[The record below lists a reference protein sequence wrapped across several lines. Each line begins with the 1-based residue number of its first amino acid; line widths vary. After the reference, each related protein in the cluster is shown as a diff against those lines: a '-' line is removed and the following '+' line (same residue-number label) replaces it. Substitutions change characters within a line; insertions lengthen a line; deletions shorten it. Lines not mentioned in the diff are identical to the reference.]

1 MPNRIVCLAD
11 IEKSFGGVKVL
22 NKVSLSVKEGEICCL
37 AGENGCGKSTL
48 IKIISG
54 VYAQDSGQIALNDR
68 SYSRLKPI
76 DSIREGI
83 QVIYQDFSL
92 FPNLTVAENLSLS
105 DQVES
110 RRAFV
115 SLTNMRRIARE
126 SLAMIGIEMDT
137 DKTVEELP
145 VSGKQLVAIARAV
158 YCNARLI
165 IMDEPTTTLTQKEIE
180 SLFALIRHLKEKGIS
195 TLFVSHKIREM
206 LDITEK
212 ITIMRNGRVVAS
224 GDTGAFDEVS
234 ITQAMTG
241 RDIGGERFHWGGSL
255 DEEPLLRTEKLSK
268 KGAFSGIDL
277 SLRRGEMV
285 GITGLLGS
293 GRTELALALF
303 GSAPSDEGKIF
314 RNGVEVSIRSI
325 QDAMKNGIA
334 YVPEDRLTEGLFL
347 DQSIERNLFANT
359 YKKFETFVGMLNFK
373 KIRVTASEAMS
384 NYGIV
389 SPDIA
394 MPVRSL
400 SGGNQQRV
408 VLARWMSTGAQVL
421 ILNGPTVGV
430 DVGSKFDIHKKL
442 REIAN
447 SGVGI
452 LIFSDDIQELIINCN
467 RILVVHKGRFTNELD
482 SEFLKEHDLVECLNA
497 NR

>member
-1 MPNRIVCLAD
+1 MSGEIVNLTE
-11 IEKSFGGVKVL
+11 IEKSFGGVQVL
-22 NKVSLSVKEGEICCL
+22 SKVSLSVKEGEICCL

-54 VYAQDSGQIALNDR
+54 VYSHDGGQIALNGR
-68 SYSRLKPI
+68 TYPRLNPI

-92 FPNLTVAENLSLS
+92 FPNLTVAENLALS

-110 RRAFV
+110 GRAIV
-115 SLTNMRRIARE
+115 SWERMRRIAGE
-126 SLAMIGIEMDT
+126 SLAMIGIEMDP

-165 IMDEPTTTLTQKEIE
+165 IMDEPTTTLTQKEID
-180 SLFALIRHLKEKGIS
+180 SLFTLIRNLKEKGIS

-212 ITIMRNGRVVAS
+212 ITIMRNGRVVAG
-224 GDTGAFDEVS
+224 GDTGEFDEIK

-241 RDIGGERFHWGGSL
+241 RDIGGERFHWSGV
-255 DEEPLLRTEKLSK
+255 DEEPLLRTEKLSRR
-268 KGAFSGIDL
+268 GAFSDIDL
-277 SLRRGEMV
+277 TVRSGEIV

-303 GSAPSDEGKIF
+303 GRSPADGGKIF
-314 RNGVEVSIRSI
+314 RSGMEVVIRSI
-325 QDAMKNGIA
+325 QDAMENGIA

-347 DQSIERNLFANT
+347 EQSIERNLFANT
-359 YKKFETFVGMLNFK
+359 YKKFERFAGLLDFK
-373 KIRVTASEAMS
+373 KIRAAADKAMDD
-384 NYGIV
+384 YGIV

-394 MPVRSL
+394 LPVRSL

-408 VLARWMSTGAQVL
+408 VLARWMSTGAEVL

-430 DVGSKFDIHKKL
+430 DVGSKFEIHKKL
-442 REIAN
+442 REIAER
-447 SGVGI
+447 GVGI
-452 LIFSDDIQELIINCN
+452 LIFSDDIQELIMNCN
-467 RILVVHKGRFTNELD
+467 RILVIHKGRFTDELQSD
-482 SEFLKEHDLVECLNA
+482 CLKEHDLIDRLNA
-497 NR
+497 YR